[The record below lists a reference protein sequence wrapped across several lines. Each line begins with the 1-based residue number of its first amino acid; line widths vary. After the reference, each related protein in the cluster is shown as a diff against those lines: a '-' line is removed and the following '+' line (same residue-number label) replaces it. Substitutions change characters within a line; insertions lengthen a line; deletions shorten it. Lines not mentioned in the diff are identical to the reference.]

1 MGTMWNPDL
10 DAYTGPKY
18 LRLFEAIEAAIN
30 RGELASGVKLP
41 PQRRLADNV
50 GFTIGTVTR
59 AYALAERQGLVEAR
73 VGAGTYVKPQFKSQG
88 SQQQANFATCQQPLT
103 NQISALSDALSQLA
117 KDPHK
122 LSVLLGY
129 HPNPLPEQ
137 QFAFHQWLS
146 TRGIIQS
153 SEDLLFTH
161 GAQQGIY
168 VTLNGL
174 LKPGD
179 TLLHEANCYPGIR
192 LAAQQLGINSLGVPL
207 THDGLDLDALTQLII
222 EHRPKIIYLT
232 LNNQNPTCI
241 QYSDAQRE
249 TLLDLAQQHDFY
261 ILEDDVNYCLP
272 GEWKAPL
279 WNLALSRKS
288 KDSPLRVIYLSS
300 LSKLFSGGLRQ
311 GFLLIPEP
319 LKPKIKLALHSQCWM
334 ISPLN
339 IELATRLISSKSLM
353 GDRENLIAH
362 RQKMGFEMSERLGLK
377 HRWRGL
383 NGWLQLKSPVKAH
396 HVVTALA
403 SSGILI
409 RNGDDFDN
417 HDNYIRLSIGGASS
431 NAEFETSLLE
441 IESCIINLTQN
452 AYSVM

>member
-10 DAYTGPKY
+10 DAYLGPKY
-18 LRLFEAIEAAIN
+18 LRLFDAIEAAIN
-30 RGELASGVKLP
+30 RGELESGVKLP

-59 AYALAERQGLVEAR
+59 AYALAEQKGLVEAR
-73 VGAGTYVKPQFKSQG
+73 VGAGTFVKPQFKPASA
-88 SQQQANFATCQQPLT
+88 QQQANFATCQQPLT
-103 NQISALSDALSQLA
+103 NQIGALSDALTQLA

-137 QFAFHQWLS
+137 QFVFHQWLS
-146 TRGIIQS
+146 KRGITQS

-192 LAAQQLGINSLGVPL
+192 LAAQQLGVHNIGVPL
-207 THDGLDLDALTQLII
+207 THDGLDLEALAQLVV
-222 EHRPKIIYLT
+222 EHQPKIIYLT

-249 TLLDLAQQHDFY
+249 TLLHLAQQHDFY
-261 ILEDDVNYCLP
+261 IIEDDVNYCLP
-272 GEWKAPL
+272 QEWKAPL
-279 WNLALSRKS
+279 WNLALTKKS
-288 KDSPLRVIYLSS
+288 SSAPQRVIYLSS

-311 GFLLIPEP
+311 GFLLIPEQLRP
-319 LKPKIKLALHSQCWM
+319 QIKLALHSQCWM

-339 IELATRLISSKSLM
+339 IELATKLITTKSLM
-353 GDRENLIAH
+353 GDREKLIAQ
-362 RQKMGFEMSERLGLK
+362 RQAMCIDMSERLGLK
-377 HRWRGL
+377 NRWRGL
-383 NGWLQLKSPVKAH
+383 TGWLQLKSPVKAH
-396 HVVTALA
+396 HVVTSLA

-431 NAEFETSLLE
+431 NVEFEASLLA
-441 IESCIINLTQN
+441 IESCILNLTQN
-452 AYSVM
+452 AYSIM